1 MSSSRLSLRT
11 LPHLSPSHPRLSP
24 PVVHPRPF
32 HDYIRGPMAK
42 GTYKVPLSSPKV
54 VGSFSSRGHREF
66 QEDASSIQAL
76 QLNPQEL
83 QSSLSRLAK
92 PKPGPV
98 DWDPSTA
105 GSQFLAQ
112 QVAYFGIFDGHGGR
126 QVSQYLSKSL
136 HALIEQVDPTSIRPI
151 VEWTKEKHGGYFKR
165 WRGGALQRWTQWA
178 DGEVGEGDGAGKEV
192 GWGGAKGRGE
202 GKMLM
207 TLEERLTLAFLQ
219 ADREILT
226 SIEHSDRCG
235 STASVALLHSLDSPS
250 QPYWAAKKLALTIA
264 HCGDTR
270 VLLCNRESGLVTP
283 LTEKHH
289 AESRVEAA
297 RLRRMGAGLLVSDS
311 YGESRWMGAVENT
324 RGFGDGRWKPSG
336 VTVEPQV
343 DTRVINGDAHA
354 YIILV
359 TDGITSLISD
369 QEIIDLARR
378 SLDPSRAAKTIVHF
392 AEDLGASDNCT
403 CVVVP
408 LAGWGD
414 VGGEDRTVDRR
425 EYRRRHAETMSTRM
439 QRM

>member
-1 MSSSRLSLRT
+1 MRFNSVRRAFTFTRLSFTTLLGGQEARTYNRSLRV
-11 LPHLSPSHPRLSP
+11 RL
-24 PVVHPRPF
+24 F
-32 HDYIRGPMAK
+32 LYPM
-42 GTYKVPLSSPKV
+42 
-54 VGSFSSRGHREF
+54 
-66 QEDASSIQAL
+66 SITR
-76 QLNPQEL
+76 
-83 QSSLSRLAK
+83 SSLISPL
-92 PKPGPV
+92 
-98 DWDPSTA
+98 
-105 GSQFLAQ
+105 
-112 QVAYFGIFDGHGGR
+112 GR
-126 QVSQYLSKSL
+126 
-136 HALIEQVDPTSIRPI
+136 
-151 VEWTKEKHGGYFKR
+151 
-165 WRGGALQRWTQWA
+165 
-178 DGEVGEGDGAGKEV
+178 
-192 GWGGAKGRGE
+192 
-202 GKMLM
+202 
-207 TLEERLTLAFLQ
+207 
-219 ADREILT
+219 
-226 SIEHSDRCG
+226 
-235 STASVALLHSLDSPS
+235 
-250 QPYWAAKKLALTIA
+250 
-264 HCGDTR
+264 DTR
-270 VLLCNRESGLVTP
+270 VLLCNRETGLVTP

-289 AESRVEAA
+289 AESRVEAS

-343 DTRVINGDAHA
+343 ETRVIDGEAHA
-354 YIILV
+354 YMILV

>member
-1 MSSSRLSLRT
+1 M
-11 LPHLSPSHPRLSP
+11 
-24 PVVHPRPF
+24 
-32 HDYIRGPMAK
+32 
-42 GTYKVPLSSPKV
+42 
-54 VGSFSSRGHREF
+54 
-66 QEDASSIQAL
+66 
-76 QLNPQEL
+76 
-83 QSSLSRLAK
+83 
-92 PKPGPV
+92 
-98 DWDPSTA
+98 
-105 GSQFLAQ
+105 
-112 QVAYFGIFDGHGGR
+112 
-126 QVSQYLSKSL
+126 
-136 HALIEQVDPTSIRPI
+136 
-151 VEWTKEKHGGYFKR
+151 
-165 WRGGALQRWTQWA
+165 
-178 DGEVGEGDGAGKEV
+178 
-192 GWGGAKGRGE
+192 
-202 GKMLM
+202 
-207 TLEERLTLAFLQ
+207 
-219 ADREILT
+219 T

-250 QPYWAAKKLALTIA
+250 QPYWAANKLALTIA
-264 HCGDTR
+264 HCGYVPLPLLYQLTHIPNANRSDTR
-270 VLLCNRESGLVTP
+270 VLLCNRETGLVTP

-289 AESRVEAA
+289 AESRVEAS

-343 DTRVINGDAHA
+343 ETRVIDGDAIA
-354 YIILV
+354 YMILV

-414 VGGEDRTVDRR
+414 VRGEDRTVDRR

>member
-1 MSSSRLSLRT
+1 MRFNSVRRAFTFTRLSFTTLLGGQEARTYNRSLRVR
-11 LPHLSPSHPRLSP
+11 LFLFLHP
-24 PVVHPRPF
+24 
-32 HDYIRGPMAK
+32 M
-42 GTYKVPLSSPKV
+42 
-54 VGSFSSRGHREF
+54 
-66 QEDASSIQAL
+66 SITR
-76 QLNPQEL
+76 
-83 QSSLSRLAK
+83 SSLIPPL
-92 PKPGPV
+92 
-98 DWDPSTA
+98 
-105 GSQFLAQ
+105 
-112 QVAYFGIFDGHGGR
+112 GR
-126 QVSQYLSKSL
+126 
-136 HALIEQVDPTSIRPI
+136 
-151 VEWTKEKHGGYFKR
+151 
-165 WRGGALQRWTQWA
+165 
-178 DGEVGEGDGAGKEV
+178 
-192 GWGGAKGRGE
+192 
-202 GKMLM
+202 
-207 TLEERLTLAFLQ
+207 
-219 ADREILT
+219 
-226 SIEHSDRCG
+226 
-235 STASVALLHSLDSPS
+235 
-250 QPYWAAKKLALTIA
+250 
-264 HCGDTR
+264 DTR
-270 VLLCNRESGLVTP
+270 VLLCNRETGLVTP

-289 AESRVEAA
+289 AESRVEAS

-343 DTRVINGDAHA
+343 ETRVIDGEAHA
-354 YIILV
+354 YMILV

>member
-1 MSSSRLSLRT
+1 MTAMSSSHISLRS
-11 LPHLSPSHPRLSP
+11 LPRLR
-24 PVVHPRPF
+24 PRLPRLPAHARRF
-32 HDYIRGPMAK
+32 HDYIRGPMDR

-54 VGSFSSRGHREF
+54 VGAFSSRGQREY

-76 QLNPQEL
+76 QLSPQEL
-83 QSSLSRLAK
+83 QSSLAQLKK
-92 PKPGPV
+92 PAG
-98 DWDPSTA
+98 WDPSAA
-105 GSQFLAQ
+105 GSEFLAQ
-112 QVAYFGIFDGHGGR
+112 QVAYFGIFDGHGGK
-126 QVSQYLSKSL
+126 QVSQYLAKRL
-136 HALIEQVDPTSIRPI
+136 HVLVEQVDSTSISPI

-178 DGEVGEGDGAGKEV
+178 DGKREGEEIK
-192 GWGGAKGRGE
+192 E
-202 GKMLM
+202 GKGNEAESGQGKTLM
-207 TLEERLTLAFLQ
+207 TLEERLTLAFLE
-219 ADREILT
+219 ADKEILT
-226 SIEHSDRCG
+226 SIEKSDRCG
-235 STASVALLHSLDSPS
+235 STASIALLHSLDSPS
-250 QPYWAAKKLALTIA
+250 QPYWAAKKLAVTIA

-270 VLLCNRESGLVTP
+270 VLLCNRSTGLVTP
-283 LTEKHH
+283 LTERHH
-289 AESRVEAA
+289 AESRIEAS

-343 DTRVINGDAHA
+343 ETRVIDGDGHA
-354 YIILV
+354 YMILA

-414 VGGEDRTVDRR
+414 VGGEDRTEDRR
-425 EYRRRHAETMSTRM
+425 EYRRRHAETMNTRM

>member
-1 MSSSRLSLRT
+1 MTAMSSSHISLRS
-11 LPHLSPSHPRLSP
+11 LPRLR
-24 PVVHPRPF
+24 PRLPRLPAHARRF
-32 HDYIRGPMAK
+32 HDYIRGPMDR

-54 VGSFSSRGHREF
+54 VGAFSSRGQREY

-76 QLNPQEL
+76 QLSPQEL
-83 QSSLSRLAK
+83 QSSLARLKEPA
-92 PKPGPV
+92 G
-98 DWDPSTA
+98 WDPSAA
-105 GSQFLAQ
+105 GSEFLAR
-112 QVAYFGIFDGHGGR
+112 QVAYFGIFDGHGGK
-126 QVSQYLSKSL
+126 QVSQYLAKRL
-136 HALIEQVDPTSIRPI
+136 HVLVEQVDSTSISPI
-151 VEWTKEKHGGYFKR
+151 VEWTREKHGGYFKR

-178 DGEVGEGDGAGKEV
+178 DGKREGEEIK
-192 GWGGAKGRGE
+192 E
-202 GKMLM
+202 GKGNEAENGQGKTLM
-207 TLEERLTLAFLQ
+207 TLEERLTLAFLE
-219 ADREILT
+219 ADKEILT
-226 SIEHSDRCG
+226 SVEKSDRCG
-235 STASVALLHSLDSPS
+235 STASIALLHSLDSPS
-250 QPYWAAKKLALTIA
+250 QPYWAAKKLAVTIA

-270 VLLCNRESGLVTP
+270 VLLCNRSTGLVTP
-283 LTEKHH
+283 LTERHH
-289 AESRVEAA
+289 AESRIEAS

-343 DTRVINGDAHA
+343 ETRVIDGDGHA
-354 YIILV
+354 YMILA

-414 VGGEDRTVDRR
+414 VGGEDRTEDRR
-425 EYRRRHAETMSTRM
+425 EYRRRHAETMNTRM

>member
-1 MSSSRLSLRT
+1 MDR
-11 LPHLSPSHPRLSP
+11 
-24 PVVHPRPF
+24 
-32 HDYIRGPMAK
+32 

-54 VGSFSSRGHREF
+54 VGAFSSRGHREY

-76 QLNPQEL
+76 QLSPQEL
-83 QSSLSRLAK
+83 QSSLARLKK
-92 PKPGPV
+92 PV
-98 DWDPSTA
+98 HWDPSTA
-105 GSQFLAQ
+105 GSEFFARQI
-112 QVAYFGIFDGHGGR
+112 AYFGIFDGHGGK
-126 QVSQYLSKSL
+126 QVSQYLSKRL
-136 HALIEQVDPTSIRPI
+136 HALVEQVDSTSISPI

-178 DGEVGEGDGAGKEV
+178 DGKGEEEGGREGIGKGEGIEAESGQET
-192 GWGGAKGRGE
+192 
-202 GKMLM
+202 MLM
-207 TLEERLTLAFLQ
+207 TLEERLTLAFLE
-219 ADREILT
+219 ADKEILT
-226 SIEHSDRCG
+226 SIEKSDRCG
-235 STASVALLHSLDSPS
+235 STASIALLHSLDSPS

-270 VLLCNRESGLVTP
+270 VLLCNRSTGLVTP

-289 AESRVEAA
+289 AESRIEAS

-343 DTRVINGDAHA
+343 ETRVVDGDAHA
-354 YIILV
+354 YMILA

-414 VGGEDRTVDRR
+414 VGGEDRTEDRR
-425 EYRRRHAETMSTRM
+425 EYRRRHAETMNTRM

>member
-1 MSSSRLSLRT
+1 MTAMSSSHISLRS
-11 LPHLSPSHPRLSP
+11 LPRLRP
-24 PVVHPRPF
+24 CLPRLPAHARRF
-32 HDYIRGPMAK
+32 HDYIRGPMDR

-54 VGSFSSRGHREF
+54 VGAFSSRGQREY

-76 QLNPQEL
+76 QLSPQEL
-83 QSSLSRLAK
+83 QSSLARLKK
-92 PKPGPV
+92 PAG
-98 DWDPSTA
+98 WDPSAA
-105 GSQFLAQ
+105 GSEFLAR
-112 QVAYFGIFDGHGGR
+112 QVAYFGIFDGHGGK
-126 QVSQYLSKSL
+126 QVSQYLAKRL
-136 HALIEQVDPTSIRPI
+136 HVLVEQVDSTSISPI

-178 DGEVGEGDGAGKEV
+178 DGKREGEEIK
-192 GWGGAKGRGE
+192 E
-202 GKMLM
+202 GKGNEAESGQGKTLM
-207 TLEERLTLAFLQ
+207 TLEERLTLAFLE
-219 ADREILT
+219 ADKEILT
-226 SIEHSDRCG
+226 SIEKSDRCG
-235 STASVALLHSLDSPS
+235 STASIALLHSLDSPS
-250 QPYWAAKKLALTIA
+250 QPYWAAKKLAVTIA

-270 VLLCNRESGLVTP
+270 VLLCNRSTGLVAP
-283 LTEKHH
+283 LTERHH
-289 AESRVEAA
+289 AESRIEAS

-343 DTRVINGDAHA
+343 ETRVIDGDGHA
-354 YIILV
+354 YMILA

-414 VGGEDRTVDRR
+414 VGGEDRTEDRR
-425 EYRRRHAETMSTRM
+425 EYRRRHAETMNTRM

>member
-1 MSSSRLSLRT
+1 MTAMSSSHISLRS
-11 LPHLSPSHPRLSP
+11 LPRLR
-24 PVVHPRPF
+24 PRLPRLPAHARRF
-32 HDYIRGPMAK
+32 HDYIRGPMDR

-54 VGSFSSRGHREF
+54 VGAFSSRGQREY

-76 QLNPQEL
+76 QLSPQEL
-83 QSSLSRLAK
+83 QSSLARLKK
-92 PKPGPV
+92 PAG
-98 DWDPSTA
+98 WDPSAA
-105 GSQFLAQ
+105 GSEFLAR
-112 QVAYFGIFDGHGGR
+112 QVAYFGIFDGHGGK
-126 QVSQYLSKSL
+126 QVSQYLAKRL
-136 HALIEQVDPTSIRPI
+136 HVLVEQVDSTSISPI

-178 DGEVGEGDGAGKEV
+178 DGKREGEEIK
-192 GWGGAKGRGE
+192 E
-202 GKMLM
+202 GKGNEAESGQGKTLM
-207 TLEERLTLAFLQ
+207 TLEERLTLAFLE
-219 ADREILT
+219 ADKEILT
-226 SIEHSDRCG
+226 SIEKSDRCG
-235 STASVALLHSLDSPS
+235 STASIALLHSLDSPS
-250 QPYWAAKKLALTIA
+250 QPYWAAKKLAVTIA

-270 VLLCNRESGLVTP
+270 VLLCNRSTGLVTP
-283 LTEKHH
+283 LTERHH
-289 AESRVEAA
+289 AESRIEAS

-336 VTVEPQV
+336 VAVEPQV
-343 DTRVINGDAHA
+343 ETRVIDGDGHA
-354 YIILV
+354 YMILA

-414 VGGEDRTVDRR
+414 VGGEDRTEDRR
-425 EYRRRHAETMSTRM
+425 EYRRRHAETMNTRM

>member
-1 MSSSRLSLRT
+1 MSSSRLFLRT
-11 LPHLSPSHPRLSP
+11 LPHLSPFRPRLSP

-66 QEDASSIQAL
+66 QEDASSIKAL

-92 PKPGPV
+92 PTGPI

-126 QVSQYLSKSL
+126 QVSQYLSKNL

-151 VEWTKEKHGGYFKR
+151 VEWTKDKHGGYFKR

-178 DGEVGEGDGAGKEV
+178 DGQVGEGEEV
-192 GWGGAKGRGE
+192 RE
-202 GKMLM
+202 
-207 TLEERLTLAFLQ
+207 EERLTLAFLE
-219 ADREILT
+219 ADRQILT
-226 SIEHSDRCG
+226 SVQHSDRCG
-235 STASVALLHSLDSPS
+235 STASLALLHSLDTPS
-250 QPYWAAKKLALTIA
+250 QPYWAAKKLALSIA

-270 VLLCNRESGLVTP
+270 VLLCNRETGLVTP

-324 RGFGDGRWKPSG
+324 RGFGDGRWKPWG
-336 VTVEPQV
+336 VTAEPQV
-343 DTRVINGDAHA
+343 DTRVIDGDAHP
-354 YIILV
+354 YMILA

-369 QEIIDLARR
+369 QEIVDLARR

-414 VGGEDRTVDRR
+414 VGGEDGTVDRR
-425 EYRRRHAETMSTRM
+425 EYRRRNAETMSTRM

>member
-1 MSSSRLSLRT
+1 MTAMSSSHISLRS
-11 LPHLSPSHPRLSP
+11 LPRLRPRLSRLP
-24 PVVHPRPF
+24 AHARRF
-32 HDYIRGPMAK
+32 HDYIRGPMDR

-54 VGSFSSRGHREF
+54 VGAFSSRGQREY

-76 QLNPQEL
+76 QLSPQEL
-83 QSSLSRLAK
+83 QSSLARLKK
-92 PKPGPV
+92 PAG
-98 DWDPSTA
+98 WDPSAA
-105 GSQFLAQ
+105 GSEFLAR
-112 QVAYFGIFDGHGGR
+112 QVAYFGIFDGHGGK
-126 QVSQYLSKSL
+126 QVSQYLAKRL
-136 HALIEQVDPTSIRPI
+136 HVLVEQVDSTSISPI

-178 DGEVGEGDGAGKEV
+178 DGKREGEEIK
-192 GWGGAKGRGE
+192 E
-202 GKMLM
+202 GKGNEAESGQGKTLM
-207 TLEERLTLAFLQ
+207 TLEERLTLAFLE
-219 ADREILT
+219 ADKEILT
-226 SIEHSDRCG
+226 SIEKSDRCG
-235 STASVALLHSLDSPS
+235 STASIALLHSLDSPS
-250 QPYWAAKKLALTIA
+250 QPYWAAKKLAVTIA

-270 VLLCNRESGLVTP
+270 VLLCNRSTGLVTP
-283 LTEKHH
+283 LTERHH
-289 AESRVEAA
+289 AESRIEAS

-343 DTRVINGDAHA
+343 ETRVIDGDGHA
-354 YIILV
+354 YMILA

-378 SLDPSRAAKTIVHF
+378 SLDPSRAAKTIAHF

-414 VGGEDRTVDRR
+414 VGGEDRTEDRR
-425 EYRRRHAETMSTRM
+425 EYRRRHAETMNTRM

>member
-1 MSSSRLSLRT
+1 MTAMSSSHISLRS
-11 LPHLSPSHPRLSP
+11 LPRLRP
-24 PVVHPRPF
+24 CLPRLPAHARRF
-32 HDYIRGPMAK
+32 HDYIRGPMDR

-54 VGSFSSRGHREF
+54 VGAFSSRGQREY

-76 QLNPQEL
+76 QLSPQEL
-83 QSSLSRLAK
+83 QSSLARLKK
-92 PKPGPV
+92 PAG
-98 DWDPSTA
+98 WDPSAA
-105 GSQFLAQ
+105 GSEFLAR
-112 QVAYFGIFDGHGGR
+112 QVAYFGIFDGHGGK
-126 QVSQYLSKSL
+126 QVSQYLAKRL
-136 HALIEQVDPTSIRPI
+136 HVLVEQVDSTSISPI

-178 DGEVGEGDGAGKEV
+178 DGKREGEEIK
-192 GWGGAKGRGE
+192 E
-202 GKMLM
+202 GKGNEAESGQGKTLM
-207 TLEERLTLAFLQ
+207 TLEERLTLAFLE
-219 ADREILT
+219 ADKEILT
-226 SIEHSDRCG
+226 SIEKSDRCG
-235 STASVALLHSLDSPS
+235 STASIALLHSLDSPS
-250 QPYWAAKKLALTIA
+250 QPYWAAKKLAVTIA

-270 VLLCNRESGLVTP
+270 VLLCNRSTGLVTP
-283 LTEKHH
+283 LTERHH
-289 AESRVEAA
+289 AESRIEAS

-343 DTRVINGDAHA
+343 ETRVIDGDGHA
-354 YIILV
+354 YMILA

-414 VGGEDRTVDRR
+414 VGGEDRTEDRR
-425 EYRRRHAETMSTRM
+425 EYRRRHAETMNTRM

>member
-1 MSSSRLSLRT
+1 MRFNSVRRAFTFTRLSFTTLLGGQEARTYNRSLRV
-11 LPHLSPSHPRLSP
+11 RL
-24 PVVHPRPF
+24 F
-32 HDYIRGPMAK
+32 LYPM
-42 GTYKVPLSSPKV
+42 
-54 VGSFSSRGHREF
+54 
-66 QEDASSIQAL
+66 SITR
-76 QLNPQEL
+76 
-83 QSSLSRLAK
+83 SSLIPPL
-92 PKPGPV
+92 
-98 DWDPSTA
+98 
-105 GSQFLAQ
+105 
-112 QVAYFGIFDGHGGR
+112 GR
-126 QVSQYLSKSL
+126 
-136 HALIEQVDPTSIRPI
+136 
-151 VEWTKEKHGGYFKR
+151 
-165 WRGGALQRWTQWA
+165 
-178 DGEVGEGDGAGKEV
+178 
-192 GWGGAKGRGE
+192 
-202 GKMLM
+202 
-207 TLEERLTLAFLQ
+207 
-219 ADREILT
+219 
-226 SIEHSDRCG
+226 
-235 STASVALLHSLDSPS
+235 
-250 QPYWAAKKLALTIA
+250 
-264 HCGDTR
+264 DTR
-270 VLLCNRESGLVTP
+270 VLLCNRETGLVTP

-289 AESRVEAA
+289 AESRVEAS

-343 DTRVINGDAHA
+343 ETRVIDGEAHA
-354 YIILV
+354 YMILV

>member
-1 MSSSRLSLRT
+1 MTAMSSSHISLRS
-11 LPHLSPSHPRLSP
+11 LPRLR
-24 PVVHPRPF
+24 PRLPRLPAHARRF
-32 HDYIRGPMAK
+32 HDYIRGPMDR

-54 VGSFSSRGHREF
+54 VGAFSSRGQREY

-76 QLNPQEL
+76 QLSPQEL
-83 QSSLSRLAK
+83 QSSLAQLKK
-92 PKPGPV
+92 PAG
-98 DWDPSTA
+98 WDPSAA
-105 GSQFLAQ
+105 GSEFLAR
-112 QVAYFGIFDGHGGR
+112 QVAYFGIFDGHGGK
-126 QVSQYLSKSL
+126 QVSQYLAKRL
-136 HALIEQVDPTSIRPI
+136 HALVEQVGSTSISPI

-178 DGEVGEGDGAGKEV
+178 DGKREGEEIK
-192 GWGGAKGRGE
+192 E
-202 GKMLM
+202 GKGNEAESGQGKTLM
-207 TLEERLTLAFLQ
+207 TLEERLTLAFLE
-219 ADREILT
+219 ADKEILT
-226 SIEHSDRCG
+226 SIENSDRCG
-235 STASVALLHSLDSPS
+235 STASIALLHSLDSPS
-250 QPYWAAKKLALTIA
+250 QPYWAAKKLAVTIA

-270 VLLCNRESGLVTP
+270 VLLCNRSTGLVTP
-283 LTEKHH
+283 LTERHH
-289 AESRVEAA
+289 AESRIEAS

-343 DTRVINGDAHA
+343 ETRVIDGDGHA
-354 YIILV
+354 YMILA

-408 LAGWGD
+408 FAGWGD
-414 VGGEDRTVDRR
+414 VGGEDRTEDRR
-425 EYRRRHAETMSTRM
+425 EYRRRHAETMNTRM

>member
-1 MSSSRLSLRT
+1 MTAMSSSHISLCS
-11 LPHLSPSHPRLSP
+11 LPRLR
-24 PVVHPRPF
+24 PRLPRLPAHARRF
-32 HDYIRGPMAK
+32 HDYIRGPMDR

-54 VGSFSSRGHREF
+54 VGAFSSRGQREY

-76 QLNPQEL
+76 QLSPQEL
-83 QSSLSRLAK
+83 QSSLAQLKK
-92 PKPGPV
+92 PAG
-98 DWDPSTA
+98 WDPSAA
-105 GSQFLAQ
+105 GSEFLAR
-112 QVAYFGIFDGHGGR
+112 QVAYFGIFDGHGGK
-126 QVSQYLSKSL
+126 QVSQYLAKRL
-136 HALIEQVDPTSIRPI
+136 HALVEQVGSTSISPI

-178 DGEVGEGDGAGKEV
+178 DGKREGEEIK
-192 GWGGAKGRGE
+192 E
-202 GKMLM
+202 GKGNEAESGQGKTLM
-207 TLEERLTLAFLQ
+207 TLEERLTLAFLE
-219 ADREILT
+219 ADKEILT
-226 SIEHSDRCG
+226 SIENSDRCG
-235 STASVALLHSLDSPS
+235 STASIALLHSLDSPS
-250 QPYWAAKKLALTIA
+250 QPYWAAKKLAVTIA

-270 VLLCNRESGLVTP
+270 VLLCNRSTGLVTP
-283 LTEKHH
+283 LTERHH
-289 AESRVEAA
+289 AESRIEAS

-343 DTRVINGDAHA
+343 ETRVIDGDGHA
-354 YIILV
+354 YMILA

-414 VGGEDRTVDRR
+414 VGGEDRTEDRR
-425 EYRRRHAETMSTRM
+425 EYRRRHAETMNTRM

>member
-1 MSSSRLSLRT
+1 MRFNSVRRAFTFTRQSLTTLLGRQEARTYNRSLRVRPLLLFKKPTT
-11 LPHLSPSHPRLSP
+11 L
-24 PVVHPRPF
+24 
-32 HDYIRGPMAK
+32 I
-42 GTYKVPLSSPKV
+42 
-54 VGSFSSRGHREF
+54 
-66 QEDASSIQAL
+66 
-76 QLNPQEL
+76 PQ
-83 QSSLSRLAK
+83 
-92 PKPGPV
+92 
-98 DWDPSTA
+98 TA
-105 GSQFLAQ
+105 TCS
-112 QVAYFGIFDGHGGR
+112 
-126 QVSQYLSKSL
+126 
-136 HALIEQVDPTSIRPI
+136 
-151 VEWTKEKHGGYFKR
+151 
-165 WRGGALQRWTQWA
+165 
-178 DGEVGEGDGAGKEV
+178 
-192 GWGGAKGRGE
+192 
-202 GKMLM
+202 
-207 TLEERLTLAFLQ
+207 
-219 ADREILT
+219 
-226 SIEHSDRCG
+226 
-235 STASVALLHSLDSPS
+235 
-250 QPYWAAKKLALTIA
+250 
-264 HCGDTR
+264 DTR

-343 DTRVINGDAHA
+343 DTRVIDGDAHA

>member
-1 MSSSRLSLRT
+1 MSSSRLSLRSLPH
-11 LPHLSPSHPRLSP
+11 LPHLSPSHPITAFPAL
-24 PVVHPRPF
+24 VHPRRF

-54 VGSFSSRGHREF
+54 VGSFSSRGHREY

-76 QLNPQEL
+76 QLDPQEL
-83 QSSLSRLAK
+83 QSSLSRLK
-92 PKPGPV
+92 TREPV

-105 GSQFLAQ
+105 GSEFLAR
-112 QVAYFGIFDGHGGR
+112 QVAYFGIFDGHGGK
-126 QVSQYLSKSL
+126 QVSQYLSQNL
-136 HALIEQVDPTSIRPI
+136 HALIEQVDSSSIRPV

-178 DGEVGEGDGAGKEV
+178 DGE
-192 GWGGAKGRGE
+192 
-202 GKMLM
+202 
-207 TLEERLTLAFLQ
+207 
-219 ADREILT
+219 ADKEILT

-270 VLLCNRESGLVTP
+270 VLLCNRETGLVTP

-289 AESRVEAA
+289 AESRIEAS

-343 DTRVINGDAHA
+343 ETRVIDGDAHA
-354 YIILV
+354 YAYMIFV

-392 AEDLGASDNCT
+392 AEDLG
-403 CVVVP
+403 
-408 LAGWGD
+408 
-414 VGGEDRTVDRR
+414 GEDRTVDRR